1 MTRKNNKE
9 KHLQDDCK
17 TNASLIE
24 ILKIRY
30 KSSEK
35 EINQVIDMNQI
46 FLHFNSLYYHVTKED
61 YVFRVKLLYFRFK
74 SRIGDLTQL

>member
-1 MTRKNNKE
+1 MKNT
-9 KHLQDDCK
+9 KHRYLKDDCK
-17 TNASLIE
+17 TNALLVE

-30 KSSEK
+30 KSCEK

-46 FLHFNSLYYHVTKED
+46 FLHFKSLYYYVTKED
-61 YVFRVKLLYFRFK
+61 YVRRVKLLYFRFK